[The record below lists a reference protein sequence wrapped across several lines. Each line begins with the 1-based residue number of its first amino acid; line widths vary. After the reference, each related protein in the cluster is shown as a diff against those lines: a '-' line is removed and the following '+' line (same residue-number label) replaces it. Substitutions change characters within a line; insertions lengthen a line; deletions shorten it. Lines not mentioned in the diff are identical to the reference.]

1 MTTISSRRAFKGF
14 TLPEILVTIS
24 IAALVGIV
32 VFLVLNAGMTLYAKN
47 TADTPFI
54 TPANL
59 FGKKGTQLAGFT

>member
-32 VFLVLNAGMTLYAKN
+32 VFLVLNTGMTLYAKKY
-47 TADTPFI
+47 
-54 TPANL
+54 
-59 FGKKGTQLAGFT
+59 GC